1 MQKHKKIGCFA
12 PLSIICEVPCPP
24 PPPIS
29 NAEFVTN
36 EFVGNFLITNDT
48 FLPETNQ
55 LKQSDST
62 FELWKGDGLSS
73 LSGSI
78 SVYNNRNSTTAITVQ
93 IVGETT
99 NTLTALPGNTVS
111 YTGSGLQ
118 SVSLINIPSDPSVY
132 IEGRYCCQITY
143 CKFKSDCM

>member
-1 MQKHKKIGCFA
+1 MLLYLLYVKSHV
-12 PLSIICEVPCPP
+12 L